1 MGRKPTYAE
10 LEVISCHLMSA
21 GLGVYCHEWLRVY
34 PHEELN
40 IQSTMEI
47 VIRDEHDSWVASIA
61 HKLPALP
68 GGGS

>member
-1 MGRKPTYAE
+1 
-10 LEVISCHLMSA
+10 
-21 GLGVYCHEWLRVY
+21 
-34 PHEELN
+34 
-40 IQSTMEI
+40 MEI